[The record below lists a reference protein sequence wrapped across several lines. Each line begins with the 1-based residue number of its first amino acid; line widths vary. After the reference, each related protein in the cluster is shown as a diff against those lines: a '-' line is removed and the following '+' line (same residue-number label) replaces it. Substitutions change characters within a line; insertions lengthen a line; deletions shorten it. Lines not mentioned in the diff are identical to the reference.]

1 MAEYLKKVDLLSAAV
16 EVEYLGRPRMM
27 VSVAKIGQMP
37 SIEAVP
43 MEYHNKVCEELA
55 RRNIRS
61 VLTLKTKTVK
71 YYDEDENVWKVGE
84 VIVDGSDN

>member
-1 MAEYLKKVDLLSAAV
+1 MSEYLKKVDLLSAAV

-43 MEYHNKVCEELA
+43 MEYHNKVCEEMA

-71 YYDEDENVWKVGE
+71 YYDEDENVWKVGR
-84 VIVDGSDN
+84 VIVDE

>member
-1 MAEYLKKVDLLSAAV
+1 MEYIKKVDLLSAAV
-16 EVEYLGRPRMM
+16 EVEYLGRPRLM

-43 MEYHNKVCEELA
+43 MEYHNKVCEEMA

-84 VIVDGSDN
+84 VIVDE

>member
-16 EVEYLGRPRMM
+16 EVEYLGRPRLM

-84 VIVDGSDN
+84 VIVDE

>member
-1 MAEYLKKVDLLSAAV
+1 MSEYLKKVDLLSAAV

-43 MEYHNKVCEELA
+43 MEYHNKVCEEMA

-84 VIVDGSDN
+84 VIVDE

>member
-1 MAEYLKKVDLLSAAV
+1 MEYIKKVDLLEKAV
-16 EVEYLGRPRMM
+16 EVEYLGRPRLM

-84 VIVDGSDN
+84 VIVDE